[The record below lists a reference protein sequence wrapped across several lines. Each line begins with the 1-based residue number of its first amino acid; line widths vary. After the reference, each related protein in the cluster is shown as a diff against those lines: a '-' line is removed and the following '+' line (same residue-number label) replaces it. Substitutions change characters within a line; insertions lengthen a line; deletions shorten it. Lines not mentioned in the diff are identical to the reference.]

1 MTSYK
6 HFVTNQKEYD
16 TMADQIRESEN
27 GSHHLICFYAHGNAN
42 THNFITTIN
51 TNTESRVIFIKDDD
65 MPSYD
70 LNRIIETAF
79 ENDKYIYIIAVSCCW
94 NEKYKKGLT
103 IPTISLAPDIISSLP
118 YPFQNLRQI
127 INSLP
132 DNFDKEFMINWFQTM
147 KAKLNILMNCWK
159 HHDKNSE
166 ARNDGG
172 YILKYNDQVL
182 DDDYTWDSRMDEDN
196 RREEARQQSYLGH

>member
-1 MTSYK
+1 
-6 HFVTNQKEYD
+6 
-16 TMADQIRESEN
+16 
-27 GSHHLICFYAHGNAN
+27 
-42 THNFITTIN
+42 
-51 TNTESRVIFIKDDD
+51 
-65 MPSYD
+65 
-70 LNRIIETAF
+70 
-79 ENDKYIYIIAVSCCW
+79 
-94 NEKYKKGLT
+94 
-103 IPTISLAPDIISSLP
+103 
-118 YPFQNLRQI
+118 
-127 INSLP
+127 
-132 DNFDKEFMINWFQTM
+132 MINWFQTM